1 MTRLFALLLGMTAL
15 GSVVQAAQIE
25 VTSVPMTDWKAVYGR
40 IEARDR
46 VPARARIGGTV
57 TELTVAEGDM
67 VTEGQTIA
75 VVVDDKLDF
84 RLSALD
90 AQRGAIAAQ
99 LANAEA
105 ELKRGEALLE
115 QGVSTV
121 QRLDGLRT
129 QVEVLRGQI
138 AALDAEAEVVRQ
150 NRAEGVIV
158 APAAGRIL
166 DVPLSRGAVVMPGE
180 AVAMLATGGIF
191 LRLAVPERHA
201 TQLDEGSTI
210 RIEGP
215 DGAQDGTL
223 AKVYPAIENGRV
235 IADVD
240 VDGLSDRFVDAR
252 ILVRLPVAE
261 RDALMVPATAIVSQA
276 GLDFVQLAGP
286 DGPALRAVVP
296 GKRITTPEGE
306 MVEILSGLV
315 AGDRIESTPAMDAG
329 HE

>member
-1 MTRLFALLLGMTAL
+1 MNRLLALLLTFTAL
-15 GSVVQAAQIE
+15 GSIAHAEAVE
-25 VTSVPMTDWKAVYGR
+25 VAPVPITDWKAVYGR

-57 TELTVAEGDM
+57 TELKVAEGDM

-75 VVVDDKLDF
+75 LVVDDKLDF
-84 RLSALD
+84 RLNALD
-90 AQRGAIAAQ
+90 AQRGALSAQ
-99 LANAEA
+99 LTNAEA

-121 QRLDGLRT
+121 QRLDSLRT

-166 DVPLSRGAVVMPGE
+166 DVPLSKGAVVMPGE
-180 AVAMLATGGIF
+180 AVATLATGGIF

-201 TQLDEGSTI
+201 ARLDEGSM
-210 RIEGP
+210 IEIESP
-215 DGAQDGTL
+215 EGARQGKL
-223 AKVYPAIENGRV
+223 VKVYPGIENGRV
-235 IADVD
+235 VADVE
-240 VDGLSDRFVDAR
+240 VEGLSDRFVDAR

-261 RDALMVPATAIVSQA
+261 RSGLMVPASALVTRA
-276 GLDFVQLAGP
+276 GLDFVQVAGP

-296 GKRITTPEGE
+296 GQRVTTPEGE

-315 AGDRIESTPAMDAG
+315 AGDRIETVPALGAG

>member
-1 MTRLFALLLGMTAL
+1 MNRLFALLLGMTAL
-15 GSVVQAAQIE
+15 GSLAHAAPVE
-25 VTSVPMTDWKAVYGR
+25 VTPVPMTDWKAVYGR

-57 TELTVAEGDM
+57 TELAVAEGDM
-67 VTEGQTIA
+67 VAEGQTIA

-84 RLSALD
+84 RLSAID
-90 AQRGAIAAQ
+90 AQRGALAAQ

-129 QVEVLRGQI
+129 QVEVLRSQI
-138 AALDAEAEVVRQ
+138 ASLDAEAEVVRQ
-150 NRAEGVIV
+150 SRAEGVIV
-158 APAAGRIL
+158 APAAGRVL

-210 RIEGP
+210 QIEGANGP
-215 DGAQDGTL
+215 QQGKL
-223 AKVYPAIENGRV
+223 VKVYPGIENGRV
-235 IADVD
+235 IADVEVED
-240 VDGLSDRFVDAR
+240 LSDRFVDAR

-261 RDALMVPATAIVSQA
+261 RAALMVPASAIITRS
-276 GLDFVQLAGP
+276 GLDFVQIVGT
-286 DGPALRAVVP
+286 DGPVLRAVVP
-296 GKRITTPEGE
+296 GERVTTPEGE

-315 AGDRIESTPAMDAG
+315 AGDRIESTPATDAG